1 MYTAL
6 ALATLVNS
14 AFATAPIGA
23 NDGTYGDRSAMVR
36 AFHSEAM
43 VVTGGNFAFDM
54 VPVQADGRRA
64 FVMSD
69 AFEDPDAPMGAG
81 NGWLFVR
88 DAAGNGT
95 MVLVT
100 NKTSLSD
107 LETALDGAPDIEAE
121 FAIAYDEY
129 GAHLVGVL
137 DSHGQSA
144 FERNVVQYRPA
155 PRWSPSLRRCSLL
168 VPSWPSQAQLDV
180 DISMWEIDTDTQW
193 GSSAGDGL
201 RMQDAQRKGSFPPT
215 FPTQT
220 AGAPLDGHAEQDEW
234 LVPCGGPGHEPGGEL
249 GGRRCGACLG
259 AAQLRRAVR
268 RRQRPVA
275 LRLRLDVDG
284 RRVHPRRHRHLRH
297 LAAWLQLG
305 SSVSTCRSPVP
316 SWTGDLLGR
325 RGEGSS
331 SRFSSSRSVRRR

>member
-1 MYTAL
+1 MYTAI

-155 PRWSPSLRRCSLL
+155 PSM
-168 VPSWPSQAQLDV
+168 VTESQAMFPSRPIMALPKRSFDV

-201 RMQDAQRKGSFPPT
+201 RMQDAQRKEPFPPT

-220 AGAPLDGHAEQDEW
+220 AGAPSSVWPRPSRMRMAGT
-234 LVPCGGPGHEPGGEL
+234 
-249 GGRRCGACLG
+249 
-259 AAQLRRAVR
+259 LRRSGTR
-268 RRQRPVA
+268 T
-275 LRLRLDVDG
+275 G
-284 RRVHPRRHRHLRH
+284 R
-297 LAAWLQLG
+297 
-305 SSVSTCRSPVP
+305 
-316 SWTGDLLGR
+316 
-325 RGEGSS
+325 
-331 SRFSSSRSVRRR
+331 

>member
-23 NDGTYGDRSAMVR
+23 NDGTYRDRSAMVR

-64 FVMSD
+64 FLMSD
-69 AFEDPDAPMGAG
+69 AFEDPDVAMGAG
-81 NGWLFVR
+81 NGWLMVR

-107 LETALDGAPDIEAE
+107 LEIALDGAPNIEAE

-137 DSHGQSA
+137 DRHGQSA

-155 PRWSPSLRRCSLL
+155 PSMVTESKAIFPNRPIVALPKRSF
-168 VPSWPSQAQLDV
+168 DV
-180 DISMWEIDTDTQW
+180 DPTTWSLDTDAQW
-193 GSSAGDGL
+193 GSSDGDGL
-201 RMQDAQRKGSFPPT
+201 RLDEYQRKEILSADLPD
-215 FPTQT
+215 
-220 AGAPLDGHAEQDEW
+220 ADGWRKFLSLGQPEQDENGW
-234 LVPCGGPGHEPGGEL
+234 YLAEDGDTTQAVKSVGADMGRAWVQRSFDVQYTDDSGQWRSISGSMMKIESHIAGGLSAYGIS
-249 GGRRCGACLG
+249 
-259 AAQLRRAVR
+259 
-268 RRQRPVA
+268 QRSA
-275 LRLRLDVDG
+275 K
-284 RRVHPRRHRHLRH
+284 
-297 LAAWLQLG
+297 
-305 SSVSTCRSPVP
+305 
-316 SWTGDLLGR
+316 
-325 RGEGSS
+325 
-331 SRFSSSRSVRRR
+331 